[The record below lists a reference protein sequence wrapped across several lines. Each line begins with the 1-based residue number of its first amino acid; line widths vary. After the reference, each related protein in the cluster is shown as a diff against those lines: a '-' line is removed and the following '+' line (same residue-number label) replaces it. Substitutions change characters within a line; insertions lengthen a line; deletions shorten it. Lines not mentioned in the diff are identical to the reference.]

1 MQKKVWEFIRQH
13 DMIQKGDRI
22 VAGISGGADSVFL
35 FFLLLELK
43 EKQAIDFAVVH
54 VNHMLRGEEAERD
67 EIFVRRLCQSHG
79 IFCRIY
85 RISIKDIAGKEK
97 ISLEEAGR
105 IRRYQ
110 AFYETAGEWGASK
123 IALAHHRNDCAE
135 TMLYHLARGTGI
147 GGLCSLRPVRNEL
160 IRPLLCMNRKEIEQY
175 LEERQISYCTDSTN
189 EDTAYSRNYIRR
201 CILPGLCGR
210 INEKAVEHMASTA
223 EDLAQIWDYLEE
235 QTKKLMDGTTEK
247 RDGGLLIREELSRQE
262 SLFQRMVIKK
272 CLEEAAGTKRDFA
285 RVHVCDILS
294 LWEKDTGKS
303 LNLPYGIIARR
314 VYQGIWLRKK
324 DIRDGWEK
332 DNEPVWIQL
341 TVPGRTGVGEL
352 WLETALMGNTG
363 EIIPQKKYTKWI
375 DYDKIKD
382 TLVIRTRLPGDYIVI
397 NKQGGRKKIK
407 DFFIDQKIPR
417 EERDR
422 ILLVADG
429 SEVVWLVGYRLSP
442 NYMVGEET
450 GNILRIKIKGGTM
463 HEG

>member
-85 RISIKDIAGKEK
+85 RIPIKDIAGKEK

-397 NKQGGRKKIK
+397 NRQGGRKKVK
-407 DFFIDQKIPR
+407 DFFIDHKVPR

-422 ILLVADG
+422 VLLVADG
-429 SEVVWLVGYRLSP
+429 SEVVWLVGYRLSQ
-442 NYMVGEET
+442 NYMVEENT
-450 GNILRIKIKGGTM
+450 ETILRMEIKGGTT

>member
-1 MQKKVWEFIRQH
+1 MQKKVWEYIRQH

-43 EKQAIDFAVVH
+43 EKQEIDFAVVH
-54 VNHMLRGEEAERD
+54 VNHMLRGEEAGRD
-67 EIFVRRLCQSHG
+67 ERFVRSLCESHG
-79 IFCRIY
+79 IFCRTYHFPIEA
-85 RISIKDIAGKEK
+85 IAGKEK

-135 TMLYHLARGTGI
+135 TMLYNLARGTGI
-147 GGLCSLRPVRNEL
+147 GGLCSLRPVRNSL

-175 LEERQISYCTDSTN
+175 LEERQIPYCTDSTN
-189 EDTAYSRNYIRR
+189 EDTAFSRNYIRR
-201 CILPGLCGR
+201 CILPGLCGH
-210 INEKAVEHMASTA
+210 INEKAVEHMASAA
-223 EDLAQIWDYLEE
+223 EDLAQIGDYLEE
-235 QTKKLMDGTTEK
+235 QTQKLMDSLTEQ
-247 RDGGLLIREELSRQE
+247 RGDGVLIREELSRQE
-262 SLFQRMVIKK
+262 LLFQSLVVKR
-272 CLEEAAGTKRDFA
+272 CLEETAGTKKDFS

-303 LNLPYGIIARR
+303 LNLPYGIVARR
-314 VYQGIWLRKK
+314 TYRGVQLRKK
-324 DIRDGWEK
+324 DIRDGLEEEK
-332 DNEPVWIQL
+332 TPVWSRL
-341 TVPGRTGVGEL
+341 AVPGCTRVGEIR
-352 WLETALMGNTG
+352 LETALSGKTD

-382 TLVIRTRLPGDYIVI
+382 VLVVRTRLPGDYIVI
-397 NKQGGRKKIK
+397 NRQGGRKKVK
-407 DFFIDQKIPR
+407 DFFIDHKVPR

-422 ILLVADG
+422 VLLVADG
-429 SEVVWLVGYRLSP
+429 SEVVWLVGYRLSQ
-442 NYMVGEET
+442 NYMVEGNTET
-450 GNILRIKIKGGTM
+450 ILRMEIKGGTT

>member
-85 RISIKDIAGKEK
+85 RIPIKDIAGKEK

-397 NKQGGRKKIK
+397 NKQGGRKKNK
-407 DFFIDQKIPR
+407 GFFLSTKRFRGKRGI
-417 EERDR
+417 
-422 ILLVADG
+422 G
-429 SEVVWLVGYRLSP
+429 SCW
-442 NYMVGEET
+442 
-450 GNILRIKIKGGTM
+450 
-463 HEG
+463 